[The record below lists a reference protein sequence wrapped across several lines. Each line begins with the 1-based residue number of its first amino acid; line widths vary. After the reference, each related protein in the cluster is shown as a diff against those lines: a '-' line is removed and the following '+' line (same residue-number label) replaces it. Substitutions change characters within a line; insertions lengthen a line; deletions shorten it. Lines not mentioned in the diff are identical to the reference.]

1 MKNKNKGCFQM
12 TIRDMEKYYNEK
24 GEVGVLISPGWGA
37 SWSTWYDNYA
47 IAFDKRIIEYWLHNN
62 PSENEMKYFLNSI
75 GYTNVY
81 MGDYNQLTLVFVP
94 KGQMFCIHEY
104 DGNESIETPETMGMI
119 VID

>member
-1 MKNKNKGCFQM
+1 M

-75 GYTNVY
+75 GNKLSNGLFIYF
-81 MGDYNQLTLVFVP
+81 LR
-94 KGQMFCIHEY
+94 
-104 DGNESIETPETMGMI
+104 TPPAVKIYVKLLFKE
-119 VID
+119 